1 MENTGLTSSE
11 AGPSLASFLQALA
24 HDGRI
29 VVSPEPIG
37 VPDEVA
43 LSVVHELNQRAQSEL
58 AGEGPGF
65 SSDTALWAGTLLYQI
80 CQFIVCRDIGEGQI
94 AAAFANECPAARG
107 PETDWSADIVFRHLP
122 GLFRLAQQLSN
133 GDPLVQELKKL
144 AAAWP
149 LSSVGIS
156 DLSGLNL
163 DTFINHPALG
173 RLYADRVVAAADT
186 SRLGDPRVDELLR
199 ADLGI
204 HRDLAPEI
212 ANRVFGK
219 ESGQIADGLKI

>member
-1 MENTGLTSSE
+1 MENTGRTLFE
-11 AGPSLASFLQALA
+11 AGSSPASFLQALA

-29 VVSPEPIG
+29 VVSPEPITA
-37 VPDEVA
+37 PDESV
-43 LSVVHELNQRAQSEL
+43 LSVVLELNQRGQSEL

-65 SSDTALWAGTLLYQI
+65 SSDTALWAATLLYQI

-94 AAAFANECPAARG
+94 AAAFASECPAARG
-107 PETDWSADIVFRHLP
+107 PETDWSADLLFRHLP
-122 GLFRLAQQLSN
+122 ALYRLAQQLSN

-163 DTFINHPALG
+163 DTFITHPALG
-173 RLYADRVVAAADT
+173 RLYADRVVAAADS

-204 HRDLAPEI
+204 HRELAPEI
-212 ANRVFGK
+212 ASRIFGK
-219 ESGQIADGLKI
+219 EAGRVADGLKT

>member
-24 HDGRI
+24 HHGRI
-29 VVSPEPIG
+29 VVSPEPIAA
-37 VPDEVA
+37 PDESA
-43 LSVVHELNQRAQSEL
+43 LSVVVELNQRAQAEL
-58 AGEGPGF
+58 AGEGTGF
-65 SSDTALWAGTLLYQI
+65 SSETALWAATLLYQI

-94 AAAFANECPAARG
+94 AAAFAQECPASRG
-107 PETDWSADIVFRHLP
+107 PEADWSADIFFRHLP
-122 GLFRLAQQLSN
+122 ALFRLAQQLSN

-149 LSSVGIS
+149 LSSVGVS
-156 DLSGLNL
+156 DLTGLNL
-163 DTFINHPALG
+163 DTFIGHAALG

-186 SRLGDPRVDELLR
+186 GRLGDPRVDDLLR

-204 HRDLAPEI
+204 HRELAPVI
-212 ANRVFGK
+212 ANRIFGK
-219 ESGQIADGLKI
+219 ESGQVVDALKQ